1 MNPIP
6 LSSSAT
12 PTTMLKSVLLGHEG
26 RVQRG
31 RERGLRHPDVAG
43 AVRDRLALA
52 AIPPYAN
59 HFLISCS
66 LRRP

>member
-1 MNPIP
+1 
-6 LSSSAT
+6 
-12 PTTMLKSVLLGHEG
+12 MLKSVLLGHEG